1 MEEEK
6 VSSSWTKPMLLLMF
20 FLWIVLPFWFLST
33 TTNFKLS
40 GGQIFAILFF
50 VVLVGLTL
58 YLTFSLCEVKVV
70 GNEIRFKKIFGQ
82 ENVYSF
88 DKIGYPSSFR
98 FKRLKFTSIEMKNQS
113 GNVDKYLIL
122 NNDAL
127 LSGERIDAEQILL
140 SLRQLNRS

>member
-1 MEEEK
+1 MKEQK
-6 VSSSWTKPMLLLMF
+6 LSSSWTKPMLFLMIV
-20 FLWIVLPFWFLST
+20 LWIVLPIWFLST
-33 TTNFKLS
+33 TENSKL
-40 GGQIFAILFF
+40 GTGQIFSLVLF

-58 YLTFSLCEVKVV
+58 YLIFSLCEVKVIE
-70 GNEIRFKKIFGQ
+70 NEIRFKKIFGP
-82 ENVYSF
+82 ERTYSF

-113 GNVDKYLIL
+113 GNVDNYLIL

-127 LSGERIDAEQILL
+127 LSGERIDAEQILM